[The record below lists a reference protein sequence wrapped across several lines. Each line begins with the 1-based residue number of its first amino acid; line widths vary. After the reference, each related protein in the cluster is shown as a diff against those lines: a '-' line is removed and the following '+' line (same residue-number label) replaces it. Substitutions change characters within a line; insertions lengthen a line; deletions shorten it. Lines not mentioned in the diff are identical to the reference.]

1 MKIKEEK
8 VNIAKDIL
16 DTSSDIEIILAITY
30 LKRLKK
36 YEAQIKENTLK
47 IKELDLF
54 IIECLDKYLEIKD
67 IIDETSQKES
77 YLQKKEYYLNRL
89 SQIELGIYTH
99 VLLLKNKIED
109 IKELIDLNEPD
120 LEDEI
125 KGQLN
130 ALSNK

>member
-8 VNIAKDIL
+8 LNIAKDIL
-16 DTSSDIEIILAITY
+16 DTSSDIEILLAITY
-30 LKRLKK
+30 LKRTKAYFK
-36 YEAQIKENTLK
+36 QIKNNTFK

-89 SQIELGIYTH
+89 SQIEIGIYTH
-99 VLLLKNKIED
+99 VLLIKNKIDDVYD
-109 IKELIDLNEPD
+109 IMYA
-120 LEDEI
+120 LE
-125 KGQLN
+125 
-130 ALSNK
+130 

>member
-1 MKIKEEK
+1 MKIKAEK

-36 YEAQIKENTLK
+36 YEAQ

-89 SQIELGIYTH
+89 AQIEIGIYTH
-99 VLLLKNKIED
+99 VHLLKNKIED
-109 IKELIDLNEPD
+109 VYDIMYTIEK
-120 LEDEI
+120 
-125 KGQLN
+125 
-130 ALSNK
+130 